1 MKKLDRDK
9 LEQQAEIMRRFRKRM
24 YKAGYRQKQIWVKDD
39 KGPPAGKRAMD
50 RKLFDRLLS
59 GVTAELTK
67 TELSK
72 LLKGLLKLA
81 EAKTAA
87 KKK

>member
-1 MKKLDRDK
+1 MKKIEREK
-9 LEQQAEIMRRFRKRM
+9 LEQQAENMRRFRERM

-39 KGPPAGKRAMD
+39 KGLPAGKLAMD
-50 RKLFDRLLS
+50 RKLFDRLLT

-72 LLKGLLKLA
+72 LLKELLKLA
-81 EAKTAA
+81 EAKTT
-87 KKK
+87 

>member
-1 MKKLDRDK
+1 MKKLDREK

-39 KGPPAGKRAMD
+39 KGPPKGGLAME
-50 RKLFDRLLS
+50 RKLFDRLLT
-59 GVTAELTK
+59 GITAELTK

-72 LLKGLLKLA
+72 LLKELLKMA